1 MRFNLIARG
10 IDQRIERFEAPLR
23 QPYLLL
29 QLTHRLGVDGGE
41 AVIISAEG
49 VGAQELVRLADAAG
63 PGVPGTAL
71 VSPQR
76 S

>member
-1 MRFNLIARG
+1 VRLNLIARS
-10 IDQRIERFEAPLR
+10 IDQRFERLEAPLG
-23 QPYLLL
+23 QPYRLF

-41 AVIISAEG
+41 AVVISAEG
-49 VGAQELVRLADAAG
+49 VGAQELLRLADAAG